1 MKKLIVRCGDKMT
14 FEVDR
19 KELEAITL
27 SIYDAYCFS
36 NPDQN
41 VDYIEYQD
49 WLKSR
54 NDIWQRKY
62 NW

>member
-1 MKKLIVRCGDKMT
+1 MT